1 MDDRESVAM
10 SGRHTATAGPVSLPG
25 SLPSSLTD
33 SSLTRAG
40 IAAALVTASAA
51 AVAGSTG
58 AFASIGADTTH
69 AATTLTAYSP
79 ASSIPAQRA
88 AVTPVAATAPS
99 AAPAVKHTSPAAE
112 AAVKKA
118 ADQAA
123 AAKKAAQQKAA
134 AAKKASSSAS
144 SVAGL
149 GPLGD
154 RIVSTA
160 ASFEGTPY
168 VYGAT
173 GPSSFDCS
181 GFTSYVFKKMGISL
195 PRTAQQ
201 QYDAVQHISKSQ
213 AQPGDLVFMGG
224 PNSIY
229 HVAIYAGNNKIW
241 TAPEPGESV
250 KLGNMF
256 GDTSFG
262 RAR

>member
-1 MDDRESVAM
+1 M
-10 SGRHTATAGPVSLPG
+10 SLPV

-88 AVTPVAATAPS
+88 AVTPVAATALA

-123 AAKKAAQQKAA
+123 AAKKAAQEKAA
-134 AAKKASSSAS
+134 SAKEASSSAG

-224 PNSIY
+224 SDSIY

>member
-1 MDDRESVAM
+1 M
-10 SGRHTATAGPVSLPG
+10 

-58 AFASIGADTTH
+58 AFSLPSLDSSH
-69 AATTLTAYSP
+69 AAASMSYAP
-79 ASSIPAQRA
+79 AANSIPVQRA
-88 AVTPVAATAPS
+88 AVTPVAATAPA
-99 AAPAVKHTSPAAE
+99 AAPAVKHTSPAAQQ
-112 AAVKKA
+112 AAKQA

-134 AAKKASSSAS
+134 AAKKSSSAS
-144 SVAGL
+144 SGSVAGL

-224 PNSIY
+224 SDSIY

-256 GDTSFG
+256 GDVSFG